1 MLKFPRLVQLVLL
14 VLAVDKIR
22 GDCVWYGEC
31 GPSMNDG
38 VYNCKYDGKPKL
50 FNEDIET
57 QNQLKSLCPHLFNG
71 INQTYTCCAKD
82 QLETLATSMSVPQQ
96 LMSRCP
102 ACYTNF
108 RAFLCDLT
116 CNPNMHEFLLVTDDE
131 PYKSEKYPEVTKQVK
146 SVTYHISNASVEL
159 LYDACKG
166 VQYSATGQTILDLLC
181 GSQKD
186 GCTPERFVEYL
197 GNNAQSPFIFTMNIT
212 DEGYEATDV
221 DGATVEIIPA
231 NTTLHSCSK
240 NIDMTWYQA
249 PACGCSDCEDSC
261 PKPIPPPEEKKC
273 LVWGIDCLALIMT
286 GVFVVCSASFLVG
299 LLISNKRSSRRES
312 EGLIRRDGL
321 KILFFFFWSS
331 NSFLLIS
338 VSIH

>member
-38 VYNCKYDGKPKL
+38 VYYCKYDGKPKL

-131 PYKSEKYPEVTKQVK
+131 VTRLWNCSMTPAKVSNILRPAKQSWIYCVAHK
-146 SVTYHISNASVEL
+146 RMAVHPNGSLSIL
-159 LYDACKG
+159 
-166 VQYSATGQTILDLLC
+166 ATMHSPL
-181 GSQKD
+181 S
-186 GCTPERFVEYL
+186 YL
-197 GNNAQSPFIFTMNIT
+197 Q
-212 DEGYEATDV
+212 
-221 DGATVEIIPA
+221 
-231 NTTLHSCSK
+231 
-240 NIDMTWYQA
+240 
-249 PACGCSDCEDSC
+249 
-261 PKPIPPPEEKKC
+261 
-273 LVWGIDCLALIMT
+273 
-286 GVFVVCSASFLVG
+286 
-299 LLISNKRSSRRES
+299 
-312 EGLIRRDGL
+312 
-321 KILFFFFWSS
+321 
-331 NSFLLIS
+331 
-338 VSIH
+338 